1 MCIAFATNARR
12 FCEAGSAKSLQ
23 VGVPQTCWVFALLTG
38 AMYGTYEAF
47 RYKVPGLHKVRYI
60 GQVCAAA
67 ATGCEPVIPVAM
79 HTLPSTA
86 AGILDFR
93 ARHS

>member
-1 MCIAFATNARR
+1 MCIAFATDARR

-67 ATGCEPVIPVAM
+67 
-79 HTLPSTA
+79 LPGVNLSSICHA
-86 AGILDFR
+86 HIAVHSS
-93 ARHS
+93 RHLGF